1 MDYKMKTLIQETPE
15 ESGSK
20 YQIYVEVKDSIHPTD
35 KKHLLFSSVWTGAKN
50 PQEHRTQYEVMLDQN
65 GINNLKTV
73 LGLG

>member
-1 MDYKMKTLIQETPE
+1 MKTLIQETSE

-35 KKHLLFSSVWTGAKN
+35 KKHLVFSSVWTGAKN

>member
-1 MDYKMKTLIQETPE
+1 MDYKMKTLLQETSE

-35 KKHLLFSSVWTGAKN
+35 KKHLVFSSVWTGAKN

>member
-1 MDYKMKTLIQETPE
+1 MKTLLQETSE

-35 KKHLLFSSVWTGAKN
+35 KKHLVFSSVWTGAKN